1 MNSYMFDT
9 NVWLYIYGPMADAEQ
24 NKQRQYTQLLREI
37 ADNKAG
43 LFITSMVL
51 SEYINRV
58 LRMNFG
64 QWKRSIGNEK
74 ADYKKDYRNTEDYK
88 DTLADVKAQV
98 RDIMSNCTERM
109 PDNFNYLNVVAIVES
124 MGTTADFNDIYLV
137 RRCEASNICF
147 VSDDKDIQNI
157 PSNIKLITA

>member
-9 NVWLYIYGPMADAEQ
+9 NVWLYIYGPMAGAETK
-24 NKQRQYTQLLREI
+24 KQRLYAQLLRDI
-37 ADNKAG
+37 ADRKAG

-58 LRMNFG
+58 LRMSFE
-64 QWKRSIGNEK
+64 QWKSNTGNIK
-74 ADYKKDYRNTEDYK
+74 ADYKRDYRGTEDFK
-88 DTLADVKAQV
+88 DSLVDVKAQV
-98 RDIMSNCTERM
+98 KDIMSNCTERM
-109 PDNFNYLNVVAIVES
+109 PDNFNYLDVVAIVES
-124 MGTTADFNDIYLV
+124 IGTTADFNDIYLV